1 MIYDKSSNISSSK
14 YNSPRQDYMDN
25 LFENNSDR
33 NSVNDKR
40 KFGGT
45 NRQKKKYKRHS
56 RVFDD
61 DNLQKEKRV
70 FKQSLQRLYEES
82 FIKNIIDNSYIKK
95 IGSLSTYQVQ
105 VLDDLQFGTDK
116 QIDDIDNIFYSF
128 FSSYLDKISV
138 IYPQSNFKIFWNT
151 IQVSTFILIFL
162 WLPYKLAF
170 ETNYISQFY
179 DEEKKMQIE
188 IALFV
193 ICAFDIFICLN
204 EAYIH
209 KGIIINQRYH
219 IIMNYLKTTALADM
233 ISIFALLYELIIVHQ
248 YENQF
253 ISLQICLCL
262 IFGLIKTFKMK
273 QIFNQIQEYFNIK
286 GVLKDCLQMTQI
298 ICGLIYFIHLA
309 ACIWHGLGQPTSKYT
324 WLDIN
329 QLRGA
334 NDSIRYAESL
344 HWAAIYLTNVGS
356 TEIKIANNDEKYF
369 AAAMSFLSLFL
380 MGIIVVS
387 LGFFFYKSQRNQIY
401 SESMKLMNNFMSMNK
416 IDFNLQVRIR
426 NYLDY
431 ICKAEQSMIDE
442 NVSNIVS
449 KLSERLQAE
458 LKYQLRA
465 SILESCDFIKRN
477 FSIKFQ
483 QALVPFM
490 EEINTIPEERIV
502 EMNNID
508 DCSIYIINKGEME
521 VVFEA
526 KNKMNVKFKRNNIK
540 VLEKGEYFGFYSFIT
555 NQPRTATIVSKGFG
569 KLFKISRDNFVNLLD
584 QFPDEREVF
593 YMIKDKV
600 KINQDLSDLQIK
612 CYGCKAN
619 SHMVNQCPI
628 LHFNPN
634 QDRVIKQSLYPHQQE
649 RDDPQQ
655 PRKSKFINALLQ
667 QQIIE
672 QIAKE
677 YQMQLFQ
684 EETQDGTQ
692 ATHVLLQDDV
702 SDTDS
707 RTYSQMR
714 TRSVSRVNTHSI
726 LSMQQQS
733 SNYKINQPHIPQQMV
748 TQQTTHLPQVDED
761 EVEMIEDQE
770 QDQDQE
776 PYPNFDE
783 QMNKRKEFNRKN
795 DPKHTVETAGFGN
808 KFNKVSNVDQDIENS
823 IESEEEDEYQEESS
837 GQPQQQMG
845 KSVSKGS
852 QSPQNSGTNPKNIQQ
867 MAQKVTFINS
877 QSTQQQINVANPNVR
892 PRTSIKRGTTKTNN
906 TAVIFDNVLAALQE
920 NQLLTIEFPIITFP
934 SLGEFDKIMTFRKY
948 FPQHNISAVLKLVER
963 YQKHV
968 EHFPIYSL
976 YSFLYTAICRGK
988 ELRKKA
994 ELAKQQQKQVLY
1006 YPKLMNKPQKY
1017 FKRQITQR
1025 QV

>member
-1 MIYDKSSNISSSK
+1 
-14 YNSPRQDYMDN
+14 MDN
-25 LFENNSDR
+25 FLDNNSDR
-33 NSVNDKR
+33 NSVNDIR
-40 KFGGT
+40 RFGGGT
-45 NRQKKKYKRHS
+45 SRYKKKHRGHS

-61 DNLQKEKRV
+61 DYLQKEKRV
-70 FKQSLQRLYEES
+70 FKQSLQKLYEES

-95 IGSLSTYQVQ
+95 IGTLSTYQVQ

-116 QIDDIDNIFYSF
+116 QIDDIDNVFYSF

-138 IYPQSNFKIFWNT
+138 IYPQSNFKILWNS
-151 IQVSTFILIFL
+151 IQVSTFFLIFL

-179 DEEKKMQIE
+179 DDEKTMQIE
-188 IALFV
+188 IAFFV
-193 ICAFDIFICLN
+193 ISAFDIIICLN

-219 IIMNYLKTTALADM
+219 IIMNYLKTTALPDM
-233 ISIFALLYELIIVHQ
+233 ISIFALLYELILVHY

-253 ISLQICLCL
+253 IALQITLCL
-262 IFGLIKTFKMK
+262 IYGLIKTIKMK

-286 GVLKDCLQMTQI
+286 GALKDCLQMTQI
-298 ICGLIYFIHLA
+298 VCGLLYFIHLT
-309 ACIWHGLGQPTSKYT
+309 ACLWHGLGQPTYKQT
-324 WLDIN
+324 WLDVN

-334 NDSIRYAESL
+334 NDSARYAESL
-344 HWAAIYLTNVGS
+344 HWAAVYLTNVGS
-356 TEIKIANNDEKYF
+356 TDIMIANSDEKYF
-369 AAAMSFLSLFL
+369 AAAISFLSLFVV
-380 MGIIVVS
+380 GIIIVA
-387 LGFFFYKSQRNQIY
+387 LGFFFHKSQRNKIY
-401 SESMKLMNNFMSMNK
+401 SESMNLMNSFMSMNN

-442 NVSNIVS
+442 NVSSIIN

-465 SILESCDFIKRN
+465 SILESCDFIKKN
-477 FSIKFQ
+477 FSLKFQ

-490 EEINTIPEERIV
+490 QEINTIPEERVV

-555 NQPRTATIVSKGFG
+555 NQPRTATVVSKGFG
-569 KLFKISRDNFVNLLD
+569 KLFKITRDNFVNLLD
-584 QFPDEREVF
+584 QFPDEREIF

-600 KINQDLSDLQIK
+600 IINQDLSDLQIK
-612 CYGCKAN
+612 CYGCKGN
-619 SHMVNQCPI
+619 THMVNYCPF

-649 RDDPQQ
+649 RDDPYQYTSIYMLFR

-677 YQMQLFQ
+677 YQMQQ
-684 EETQDGTQ
+684 YQDETQEGTQ
-692 ATHVLLQDDV
+692 ATHVLIQDDV
-702 SDTDS
+702 SDSDS
-707 RTYSQMR
+707 RSYSQMR

-733 SNYKINQPHIPQQMV
+733 SNYKIGQSHMAQQMV
-748 TQQTTHLPQVDED
+748 IQQGNHLPQVDED
-761 EVEMIEDQE
+761 EVEVEIIEDQE
-770 QDQDQE
+770 QEKNQE
-776 PYPNFDE
+776 ADNNFDN
-783 QMNKRKEFNRKN
+783 QMNNRKEFNRKN
-795 DPKHTVETAGFGN
+795 DPKNTIETAGFGN
-808 KFNKVSNVDQDIENS
+808 KFNKPSNADQNIENS
-823 IESEEEDEYQEESS
+823 EESEEDEEEYEEESS
-837 GQPQQQMG
+837 SQHQQQIG

-852 QSPQNSGTNPKNIQQ
+852 QSPQNSGTNPNPKNQQQ
-867 MAQKVTFINS
+867 MAQKVTFNAS
-877 QSTQQQINVANPNVR
+877 STQQQTAGSAANIR

-906 TAVIFDNVLAALQE
+906 TAIVFDNVLAALQE
-920 NQLLTIEFPIITFP
+920 NQYLTIEFVNDLKFKQPIITFP
-934 SLGEFDKIMTFRKY
+934 SVGDFDKIMTFRKY
-948 FPQHNISAVLKLVER
+948 FPQHNISTVLKLIEK
-963 YQKHV
+963 YQKQV
-968 EHFPIYSL
+968 EHFPIQSL
-976 YSFLYTAICRGK
+976 YSFLYTAIFRGK

-1006 YPKLMNKPQKY
+1006 YPKPTNKPQKRQLT
-1017 FKRQITQR
+1017 KRQ
-1025 QV
+1025 V

>member
-1 MIYDKSSNISSSK
+1 MIYEKSSFISSSK
-14 YNSPRQDYMDN
+14 YNSSRQDYMDN
-25 LFENNSDR
+25 IFDNISDR
-33 NSVNDKR
+33 NSANDLR
-40 KFGGT
+40 KLGVK
-45 NRQKKKYKRHS
+45 NKHKKKFKRHS

-70 FKQSLQRLYEES
+70 FKQSLQKLYEES
-82 FIKNIIDNSYIKK
+82 FVKNIIENSYIKK

-116 QIDDIDNIFYSF
+116 QIDDIDNVFYSF

-151 IQVSTFILIFL
+151 IQVLTFIIIFF

-179 DEEKKMQIE
+179 DVEKNMNIE
-188 IALFV
+188 IALFG
-193 ICAFDIFICLN
+193 ICTFDIIICLN

-209 KGIIINQRYH
+209 QGIIINQRYH
-219 IIMNYLKTTALADM
+219 IIMNYLKTTAIGDM
-233 ISIFALLYELIIVHQ
+233 ISVCALLYELIIVHY

-253 ISLQICLCL
+253 ISIQIILCL

-298 ICGLIYFIHLA
+298 ICGLLYFIHLI
-309 ACIWHGLGQPTSKYT
+309 ACIWHGLGQPINKNT

-329 QLRGA
+329 NLRGA
-334 NDSIRYAESL
+334 NDSLRYAESL
-344 HWAAIYLTNVGS
+344 YWAAIYLTNVGS
-356 TEIKIANNDEKYF
+356 TEIKIANSDEKYF
-369 AAAMSFLSLFL
+369 AVVISFLSLFI
-380 MGIIVVS
+380 MSVIIVS
-387 LGFFFYKSQRNQIY
+387 LGFFFHKSQRNQIY
-401 SESMKLMNNFMSMNK
+401 SESMKLMNNFMSINK

-442 NVSNIVS
+442 NVSNIIN

-458 LKYQLRA
+458 LKHQLRA
-465 SILESCDFIKRN
+465 SILEQCDFIKRN
-477 FSIKFQ
+477 FSLKFQ

-555 NQPRTATIVSKGFG
+555 NQARTATVVSKGFG

-584 QFPDEREVF
+584 QFPDEREIF

-600 KINQDLSDLQIK
+600 IINQDLSDLQIK
-612 CYGCKAN
+612 CYGCKSN
-619 SHMVNQCPI
+619 FHMVNYCPI

-649 RDDPQQ
+649 RDDPYQ

-677 YQMQLFQ
+677 YQMQMFQ
-684 EETQDGTQ
+684 EETQEGTQ
-692 ATHVLLQDDV
+692 ATHILLQDDA

-714 TRSVSRVNTHSI
+714 TRSVSRANTHSI
-726 LSMQQQS
+726 ISMQQQS
-733 SNYKINQPHIPQQMV
+733 SNYKLNQPHMPQQMV
-748 TQQTTHLPQVDED
+748 VQQGNLLPQVDED

-770 QDQDQE
+770 V
-776 PYPNFDE
+776 YPNFDE
-783 QMNKRKEFNRKN
+783 QMNNRKEFNRKN

-808 KFNKVSNVDQDIENS
+808 QFNKVSNHDQDLQNS
-823 IESEEEDEYQEESS
+823 IESEEEDEYQEESND
-837 GQPQQQMG
+837 QPQQQMA
-845 KSVSKGS
+845 KSISKGS
-852 QSPQNSGTNPKNIQQ
+852 QSPQNSVNQTKNIQQ
-867 MAQKVTFINS
+867 MAQKVTFINQS
-877 QSTQQQINVANPNVR
+877 STQQQTNGTSSNVR
-892 PRTSIKRGTTKTNN
+892 PRTSIKRATTRTNN
-906 TAVIFDNVLAALQE
+906 TAIIFDNVLAALQE
-920 NQLLTIEFPIITFP
+920 NQNFIIQFPIITFP
-934 SLGEFDKIMTFRKY
+934 SLGDFDKIMSFRKY
-948 FPQHNISAVLKLVER
+948 FPQHNISAVLKLVHR
-963 YQKHV
+963 QQKQID
-968 EHFPIYSL
+968 HFPIFSL
-976 YSFLYTAICRGK
+976 YSFIYTAICRGK
-988 ELRKKA
+988 DLRKKA
-994 ELAKQQQKQVLY
+994 ELAKQQQKHVLY
-1006 YPKLMNKPQKY
+1006 FPKPINKPQKY
-1017 FKRQITQR
+1017 FKKQITQR

>member
-1 MIYDKSSNISSSK
+1 
-14 YNSPRQDYMDN
+14 MDN
-25 LFENNSDR
+25 LLQKLNIQQQSENNSDR
-33 NSVNDKR
+33 NSGNEKR

-45 NRQKKKYKRHS
+45 NRYKKKHKRHS

-61 DNLQKEKRV
+61 DYLQKEKRV

-82 FIKNIIDNSYIKK
+82 FIKNIIENSYIKK
-95 IGSLSTYQVQ
+95 LGSLSTYQVQ

-128 FSSYLDKISV
+128 FSSYLDRISV

-151 IQVSTFILIFL
+151 LQVSTFILIFL

-179 DEEKKMQIE
+179 DEEKKMSIE
-188 IALFV
+188 ITLFV

-253 ISLQICLCL
+253 IALQISLCL

-298 ICGLIYFIHLA
+298 ICGLMYFIHLV
-309 ACIWHGLGQPTSKYT
+309 ACLWHGLGQPTSKYT
-324 WLDIN
+324 WLDKN
-329 QLRGA
+329 NLRGA

-344 HWAAIYLTNVGS
+344 HWSAVYLTNVGS
-356 TEIKIANNDEKYF
+356 TEIKIANHDEKYF
-369 AAAMSFLSLFL
+369 AAAISFLSLFI

-387 LGFFFYKSQRNQIY
+387 LGYFFHKSQRNEIY

-442 NVSNIVS
+442 NVSNIVN

-465 SILESCDFIKRN
+465 SILESCDFIKKN
-477 FSIKFQ
+477 FSVKFQ

-490 EEINTIPEERIV
+490 EEVNTIPEERIV

-555 NQPRTATIVSKGFG
+555 NLPRTATVVSKGFG
-569 KLFKISRDNFVNLLD
+569 KLFKISRDNFINLLD
-584 QFPDEREVF
+584 QFPDEREIF

-619 SHMVNQCPI
+619 SHMVNLCPI

-655 PRKSKFINALLQ
+655 YNNYSLIFLDQGSPNSLMLCYT
-667 QQIIE
+667 
-672 QIAKE
+672 KE
-677 YQMQLFQ
+677 YQMQLIQ
-684 EETQDGTQ
+684 DETQEGTQ

-733 SNYKINQPHIPQQMV
+733 SNYKINQPHMTQQMMA
-748 TQQTTHLPQVDED
+748 QQANLLPQVDED
-761 EVEMIEDQE
+761 EVEMIEDQDQE
-770 QDQDQE
+770 QDQGVQ
-776 PYPNFDE
+776 PNFDE
-783 QMNKRKEFNRKN
+783 QMNNRKEFNRKN

-808 KFNKVSNVDQDIENS
+808 KFNKPSNVEQDMDNS
-823 IESEEEDEYQEESS
+823 IESEDEEEYQEESS

-845 KSVSKGS
+845 KSISKGS
-852 QSPQNSGTNPKNIQQ
+852 QSPQNSGTNPRNIQQ
-867 MAQKVTFINS
+867 MGQKVTFIN
-877 QSTQQQINVANPNVR
+877 QSTNQQQQSGANPNVR

-906 TAVIFDNVLAALQE
+906 TAIIFDNVLAALQE
-920 NQLLTIEFPIITFP
+920 NQLLTIEFVND
-934 SLGEFDKIMTFRKY
+934 LKY
-948 FPQHNISAVLKLVER
+948 IAYHNFSISWG
-963 YQKHV
+963 
-968 EHFPIYSL
+968 F
-976 YSFLYTAICRGK
+976 
-988 ELRKKA
+988 
-994 ELAKQQQKQVLY
+994 
-1006 YPKLMNKPQKY
+1006 
-1017 FKRQITQR
+1017 
-1025 QV
+1025 